1 MKFYSEVTKEM
12 YDTMS
17 ALIEAEDKAKKQN
30 DVEEAAK
37 ELKAAVENLA
47 REATEYE
54 KKAKNKEQEAIE
66 LEKEFMKKYGADAFR
81 THLLI
86 PALRESMGDLAD
98 IFETKIESMSNVA
111 DVANALGAKVQGGA
125 RVQGCLSG
133 NDLKDA
139 ISKFLDN

>member
-12 YDTMS
+12 YDTMA
-17 ALIEAEDKAKKQN
+17 ALAEAEAKAKNKV

-37 ELKAAVENLA
+37 ELKAAVEKLA

-54 KKAKNKEQEAIE
+54 KKAKEKEKEAIQ
-66 LEKEFMKKYGADAFR
+66 LENEFMEKYGADAFR

-86 PALRESMGDLAD
+86 PALHESMED
-98 IFETKIESMSNVA
+98 VA
-111 DVANALGAKVQGGA
+111 DALGVKAQ
-125 RVQGCLSG
+125 RCSID

-139 ISKFLDN
+139 ISKFLGR

>member
-12 YDTMS
+12 YDTMN
-17 ALIEAEDKAKKQN
+17 ALYEAEEQAKKKD

-37 ELKAAVENLA
+37 ELKAAVEKLA
-47 REATEYE
+47 QESAEYE
-54 KKAKNKEQEAIE
+54 KKAKEKEQEAIE
-66 LEKEFMKKYGADAFR
+66 LEKEFMKKYGADAFK

-111 DVANALGAKVQGGA
+111 DAFGA
-125 RVQGCLSG
+125 RAQRCPSG

-139 ISKFLDN
+139 ISKFLDH